1 MSDKPEK
8 KLFLLDAFALI
19 YRAYFAFSRNPLIN
33 SKGVNTSASTGF
45 TNTLWDLITKEAPTH
60 LAVVFD
66 APGPTDRAKEFEFY
80 KANRQEMPEDLR
92 ASIPHIKEIVAA
104 MNIPMLELEGYEAD
118 DLVGTIAKKAEKD
131 GATVYMVTS
140 DKDFGQLVSEN
151 IYLYK
156 PPFLG
161 RPRAILGPDEIK
173 ERWDIEDVMQL
184 IDILGLMGDA
194 SDNIPGIRGVGEK
207 TAIKLLKQFG
217 SIENLLENTE
227 QLKGK
232 LKEKVENGKEDALI
246 SKKLATIVVDAPIE
260 YDFDS
265 YLIEA
270 PDRKRLENIF
280 NELEFRTISKRILG
294 HDFTKPIK
302 EQKGKP
308 AAGTQLDLF
317 GGTAGLQAPKKE
329 ESQDLD
335 DVSSTDHNYELID
348 SPAKRKKLLKLLLKE
363 KVVAFD
369 TETTGIDANE
379 AELVGISFS
388 HKVSEA
394 FYVPIPPDQKEA
406 QKIVDEFRPFFESKK
421 ITKVGQNIKYDML
434 MIKWY
439 GVDVQGQI
447 EDTML
452 AHYLLEPDMRH
463 NMDLLSET
471 YLGYR
476 PVPISTLIGPKG
488 KKQKTMRDIPIETV
502 CEYAAED
509 ADITLQLYQKF
520 DPSIKKNELD
530 KLYYDVELPLVP
542 VLTQMEYNGVA
553 LDIPF
558 LQSYSEELDGTI
570 TGIKKKVFEISEVEF
585 NLDSPRQLGE
595 VLFGK
600 MGIPYKGR
608 KTKTGQYST
617 NEATLTGLAGKHDI
631 VDEILHYRELNKLK
645 STYVD
650 ALPKLINPKT
660 NRIHS
665 SFNQTVAATGR
676 LSSNNPNLQN
686 IPIRK
691 ESGRKVRRAFIPRD
705 KDHIL
710 LAADYS
716 QIELRIIAALSGDSN
731 MIEAFK
737 EGHDIHTATAARV
750 YNMPM
755 EDVDS
760 DMRRHAKMVN
770 FGIIYGISAFGLG
783 QRLGIRRTEAGVLI
797 EEYFKQ
803 YPDIK
808 AFMDKSI
815 ETAKDKGY
823 VTTILGRKRFLRDI
837 HSGNATVR
845 GFAERTAINTPIQ
858 GSAADMIKV
867 AMIKVHDAMTKAK
880 MQSKLILQV
889 HDELVFDARKEELE
903 ELKDLVRENMTRAVE
918 IDVPI
923 EVSMGIGDDWLEAH

>member
-1 MSDKPEK
+1 MPEKPEK

-66 APGPTDRAKEFEFY
+66 APGPTDRAKEHEFY

-104 MNIPMLELEGYEAD
+104 MKIPMLQLEGYEAD
-118 DLVGTIAKKAEKD
+118 DLVGTIAQKAEAD

-140 DKDFGQLVSEN
+140 DKDFGQLVTEN
-151 IYLYK
+151 VFLYK

-161 RPRAILGPDEIK
+161 RPRAILGPKEVK
-173 ERWDIEDVMQL
+173 ERWDIEDVSQV

-207 TAIKLLKQFG
+207 TASKLLKQFG
-217 SIENLLENTE
+217 SIENLLENTD

-232 LKEKVENGKEDALI
+232 LKEKVENGREDALI
-246 SKKLATIVVDAPIE
+246 SKKLATIIIDAPIE

-265 YLIEA
+265 YLIEE
-270 PDRKRLENIF
+270 PDKQRLQKIF
-280 NELEFRTISKRILG
+280 EELEFRTISKRILG
-294 HDFTKPIK
+294 HDFSKPLSAK
-302 EQKGKP
+302 KV

-317 GGTAGLQAPKKE
+317 GGSVEIAAKKE
-329 ESQDLD
+329 DPT
-335 DVSSTDHNYELID
+335 SSAKTLSDTKHDYKLID
-348 SPAKRKKLLKLLLKE
+348 TPTKRASLLKKLLKQ

-388 HKVSEA
+388 YKVGEA
-394 FYVPIPPDQKEA
+394 FYVPVPEDQKEA
-406 QKIVDEFRPFFESKK
+406 QAIVAEFREFFESEKVA
-421 ITKVGQNIKYDML
+421 KVGQNIKYDML

-439 GVDVQGQI
+439 GVAVKGKI

-471 YLGYR
+471 YLDYK
-476 PVPISTLIGPKG
+476 PVSITELIGPKG
-488 KKQKTMRDIPIETV
+488 KKQKSMRDIPVKTV

-509 ADITLQLYQKF
+509 ADVTLQLYEKF
-520 DPSIKKNELD
+520 APSIKKNELD
-530 KLYYDVELPLVP
+530 SLYHDVELPLVP
-542 VLTQMEYNGVA
+542 VLAEMEYNGIA
-553 LDIPF
+553 LDNEF
-558 LQSYSEELDGTI
+558 LEKYSVELEGSID
-570 TGIKKKVFEISEVEF
+570 GIKKAIFEMAEVEF
-585 NLDSPRQLGE
+585 NMDSPRQLGE

-600 MGIPYKGR
+600 MGLPYKGR

-617 NEATLTGLAGKHDI
+617 NEATLSALAGKHAI
-631 VDEILHYRELNKLK
+631 VDEILNYRELNKLK

-650 ALPKLINPKT
+650 ALPKLLNPRT

-705 KDHIL
+705 KDHLL

-716 QIELRIIAALSGDSN
+716 QIELRIIAALSGDQN

-737 EGHDIHTATAARV
+737 AGHDIHRATAARV

-755 EDVDS
+755 DDVDS

-808 AFMDKSI
+808 KYMDQSI
-815 ETAKDKGY
+815 EGAKEKGY

-858 GSAADMIKV
+858 GSAADMIKM
-867 AMIKVHDAMTKAK
+867 AMIKVHKAMQAAK
-880 MQSKLILQV
+880 MESKMLLQV
-889 HDELVFDARKEELE
+889 HDELVFDARKDELE
-903 ELKDLVRENMTRAVE
+903 DLKELVRENMSSAIK